1 MFSLPWERVR
11 GRAYATGFLDMAAR
25 GWDSRSENYSCS
37 RKLRALT
44 AALSQKE
51 RETNYIR
58 AIKRNKFLFT
68 LCVLCDKSSP

>member
-1 MFSLPWERVR
+1 
-11 GRAYATGFLDMAAR
+11 MAAR

>member
-1 MFSLPWERVR
+1 
-11 GRAYATGFLDMAAR
+11 MAAR

-68 LCVLCDKSSP
+68 LCVLCDKSSPWEN